1 MNHSDW
7 RAGHMAHTA
16 ETIRRVARYL
26 SVVIEVVDARAP
38 RLTRYERMR
47 TWIGSCPVVLVL
59 NKADLADPVA
69 TAAWERHFAARGEV
83 ALALTATRPAEAARL
98 LRRLDAA
105 ARPTTVRRAAVV
117 GLPNLGKSTLLNH
130 LLGRSHL
137 RTANRPGVTRGPQ
150 WVRRGGWEWLDLPG
164 VLARAQE
171 RDWRLK
177 VLGAVGFDPG
187 EVEELALLLLQHLA
201 GARSEPDTAADR
213 AEGGGDALETF
224 GRSRGL
230 LRRGGAVDRQRA
242 AEAVIA
248 AFQQG
253 RLGRAT
259 LEWPPDG

>member
-1 MNHSDW
+1 
-7 RAGHMAHTA
+7 MAHAA

-38 RLTRYERMR
+38 LLTRYERLHS
-47 TWIGSCPVVLVL
+47 WIGSCPVVLVL
-59 NKADLADPVA
+59 NKADLADPKA
-69 TAAWERHFAARGEV
+69 TAAWERYFVAQGETV
-83 ALALTATRPAEAARL
+83 TALTATRPAEVVRL
-98 LRRLDAA
+98 LRRLDAR
-105 ARPTTVRRAAVV
+105 ARPKPIRRAAVL

-130 LLGRSHL
+130 LLGENRL

-150 WVRRGGWEWLDLPG
+150 WVRRGEWEWLDLPG

-177 VLGAVGFDPG
+177 VLGVVDYAPG
-187 EVEELALLLLQHLA
+187 ETEELARLLLLALDEA
-201 GARSEPDTAADR
+201 SGRGGPGAAPSAAD
-213 AEGGGDALETF
+213 DPLELF
-224 GRSRGL
+224 GRQRGL
-230 LRRGGAVDRQRA
+230 IRHGGLVDRQRA

-253 RLGRAT
+253 RLGRVT